1 MAASPPSTAPAMPDP
16 SAASPTTAAAP
27 ATAPAIAPI
36 TVQAGLGSNNATADA
51 TGRSVIVLPIDPGL
65 TCLRGLSPRR
75 LRFEV
80 EYGLERGTS
89 ANSFLFAAGSTAAG
103 QPVPPV
109 LVHPPGASFAA
120 PFLEALA
127 ALVPAEAALKVV
139 VGHVNPNRV
148 ALLRQLA
155 ERWPAL
161 MLVASNAGARLLS
174 DLWNQQKPGSGAG
187 GSGVAGTGASGAGVS
202 SAADSIPSG
211 DAGSA
216 PGAASSQATPD
227 LAGEA
232 ALPPLPPIDVVKQE
246 VSRELAGGHRLT
258 LIPVPTPRWP
268 GGLVAFEERTG
279 LLMSGKFF
287 AAHLCGEAF
296 SEANLSSTEEDRR
309 YYYDCLMAPMARQ
322 VEAVVDRLDELP
334 IRTIAPGHGPA
345 IATSWRS
352 LLADYRRWGESQGR
366 SGLTVTLL
374 YASAYGNTAAIADA
388 LAQGVARSGV
398 RVESLNCEFA
408 PSEQLI
414 AAIRAGD
421 ALLIG
426 SPTLGGHA
434 PTPIVSALGT
444 VLAEGDREKPV
455 GVFGSFGWSGEA
467 IDLLENKLRDGG
479 FRFAFEP
486 IRVKFS
492 PDPAT
497 LRTLEETGISLGRQ
511 LQTEQRRSQRR
522 SGGGGLE
529 ESRSNPAVQALGRL
543 VGSLCVV
550 TARKG
555 EGEAALGGAMVAS
568 WVSQASF
575 NPPGFTVAVARER
588 AVESLL
594 HVGDRFALNVLA
606 AGRETGPMRQFLQ
619 PFPPGAN
626 RFAGLELEA
635 SPGGQPLLPEALAW
649 LEARVTARMECGDH
663 WILYAQVSHGG
674 LLDPAG
680 TTAVHQRRSG
690 ANY

>member
-1 MAASPPSTAPAMPDP
+1 MAPSPPS
-16 SAASPTTAAAP
+16 AA
-27 ATAPAIAPI
+27 
-36 TVQAGLGSNNATADA
+36 QGSTATADA
-51 TGRSVIVLPIDPGL
+51 TGRSVIVLPVDPGL

-120 PFLEALA
+120 PYLA
-127 ALVPAEAALKVV
+127 VLADLLPADAALKVV

-161 MLVASNAGARLLS
+161 MLVASNTGARLLR
-174 DLWNQQKPGSGAG
+174 DLWSQQKPGSGAA
-187 GSGVAGTGASGAGVS
+187 GSGA
-202 SAADSIPSG
+202 SG
-211 DAGSA
+211 DAGAA
-216 PGAASSQATPD
+216 PGTAPSQATPGP
-227 LAGEA
+227 AGEA
-232 ALPPLPPIDVVKQE
+232 AEPSLPPLPPIDVVKQE
-246 VSRELAGGHRLT
+246 VSRDLAGGHRLT

-268 GGLVAFEERTG
+268 GGLVAFEESTG

-287 AAHLCGEAF
+287 AAHLCGESFA
-296 SEANLSSTEEDRR
+296 EANPSSTEEDRR

-492 PDPAT
+492 PDGAT
-497 LRTLEETGISLGRQ
+497 LRTLEETGIALGRQ
-511 LQTEQRRSQRR
+511 LQAEQRRSQRR
-522 SGGGGLE
+522 SGGGGLD
-529 ESRSNPAVQALGRL
+529 ESRSNPAVQALGRV

-555 EGEAALGGAMVAS
+555 EGEAAIGGAMVAS

-619 PFPPGAN
+619 PFTPGAN

-635 SPGGQPLLPEALAW
+635 SPGGQPILPEALAW
-649 LEARVTARMECGDH
+649 LEAQVTARMECGDH

>member
-16 SAASPTTAAAP
+16 SAA
-27 ATAPAIAPI
+27 API
-36 TVQAGLGSNNATADA
+36 TATISVPAGPGSNNATADT

-65 TCLRGLSPRR
+65 TCLRGLSPQR

-187 GSGVAGTGASGAGVS
+187 GSGVAGTGASGSGVS

-216 PGAASSQATPD
+216 PGPASSQATPG

-232 ALPPLPPIDVVKQE
+232 AVPSLPPLPPIDVVKQE

-296 SEANLSSTEEDRR
+296 AEANLSSTEEDRR

-352 LLADYRRWGESQGR
+352 LLVDYRRWGESQGR

-497 LRTLEETGISLGRQ
+497 LRTLEETGIALGRQ

-635 SPGGQPLLPEALAW
+635 SPGGQPILPEALAW

>member
-1 MAASPPSTAPAMPDP
+1 MPDP
-16 SAASPTTAAAP
+16 SAAAPTTAP
-27 ATAPAIAPI
+27 TTAPIS
-36 TVQAGLGSNNATADA
+36 VQAGLGSNNAAADA

-65 TCLRGLSPRR
+65 TCLRGLSPQR

-187 GSGVAGTGASGAGVS
+187 VSGVAGTGASGAGGR

-216 PGAASSQATPD
+216 PGPASSQATLG

-246 VSRELAGGHRLT
+246 VSRELASGHRLT